1 MKLAYTN
8 ENRII
13 VSSIKNILESN
24 GVRVTLRNEFS
35 SSAMGEVS
43 PFDTWLELWVHSDY
57 DYKRALIIIED
68 TLSEVNAV
76 DWVCPNCKE
85 ENGAD
90 FGICW
95 NCQQQSPT

>member
-1 MKLAYTN
+1 MKLAYTH

-13 VSSIKNILESN
+13 VSSVKNILENN
-24 GVRVTLRNEFS
+24 GIRVTLRNEYS

-57 DYKRALIIIED
+57 DFKCATAIIED
-68 TLSEVNAV
+68 ALSEESSA

-85 ENGAD
+85 DNGGD
-90 FGICW
+90 FGLCW
-95 NCQQQSPT
+95 NCLQPNPL